1 MGKFAGFLKRAKK
14 WANIAGS
21 VLNGLNDV
29 YKSVKPFAES
39 IVSSF
44 VPHGDK
50 IVKGLNYGSQFLDTV
65 KPITDNFMD
74 EGDKLNTQKISD
86 NIKRYGGDI
95 AQKALNNYMDEQEAI
110 YSNKGNYTLNDHA
123 IKTGGDI
130 FSGLIKNKGSIF
142 GEPLN

>member
-14 WANIAGS
+14 LANIAGS
-21 VLNGLNDV
+21 VLNGLNDI
-29 YKSVKPFAES
+29 YKSVKPYADN
-39 IVSSF
+39 IVSSL
-44 VPHGDK
+44 VPHGDE
-50 IVKGLNYGSQFLDTV
+50 IVKGLNYGSKIIDTV

-74 EGDKLNTQKISD
+74 EEDKQNTQKISN

-95 AQKALNNYMDEQEAI
+95 VQKALNNYMDEQEAI
-110 YSNKGNYTLNDHA
+110 YNNKGNYTLNDYA

-130 FSGLIKNKGSIF
+130 FSGLIKNKGPIF